1 MITIPVPHG
10 VGAPNVAECD
20 GDYTMDNRRSA
31 LLWQVLTL
39 PILDC
44 APSLTI
50 MSVSL
55 QHPLIDSNNK
65 SGSLEFS
72 VGGSPDDF
80 FPVTLA
86 FNSSKSFSGIKV
98 METIMLRE

>member
-1 MITIPVPHG
+1 VVITIPVPHG

-31 LLWQVLTL
+31 LLW
-39 PILDC
+39 
-44 APSLTI
+44 
-50 MSVSL
+50 

-98 METIMLRE
+98 MESIMLRE